1 MAEQQNWEGLLSFS
15 IVLLFPLMIM
25 PNVMIA
31 AKEGCLKALSQYP
44 ISQDNDKSIIT
55 EQIMKGKFGAEKQ

>member
-1 MAEQQNWEGLLSFS
+1 
-15 IVLLFPLMIM
+15 M